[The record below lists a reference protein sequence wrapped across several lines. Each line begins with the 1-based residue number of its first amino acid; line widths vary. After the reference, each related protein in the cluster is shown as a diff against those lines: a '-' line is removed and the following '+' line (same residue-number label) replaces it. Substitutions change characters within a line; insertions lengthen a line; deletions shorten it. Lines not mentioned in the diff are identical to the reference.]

1 MLVQGVIIQDRE
13 TAEHF
18 LLCCS
23 KYQEERDELKDT
35 VSQVLESAKHGKDL
49 QFSYSLLLAHTDVI
63 TQKHNIRIQESCAI
77 AKMTAQ
83 CALHMGAMKI
93 FGTS

>member
-1 MLVQGVIIQDRE
+1 VPNQALSGQDRE
-13 TAEHF
+13 TAEQF

-23 KYQEERDELKDT
+23 KYQEARDELKDT

-63 TQKHNIRIQESCAI
+63 TQKQNIRIKA
-77 AKMTAQ
+77 
-83 CALHMGAMKI
+83 ALYQFISDTHRKL
-93 FGTS
+93 